1 MTIKIASPPVHTNIY
16 MLRIIIIFLNKLYNA
31 QSKCYYNNNNNNNN
45 NESVNHSID
54 DEKINTIIIY
64 IVWR

>member
-1 MTIKIASPPVHTNIY
+1 MHNTNV
-16 MLRIIIIFLNKLYNA
+16 IIIIIIID
-31 QSKCYYNNNNNNNN
+31 NN